1 MTALD
6 RHRRRFQ
13 STLQCPCIKG
23 SICEPPPHDAESR
36 SYRGIT
42 AAFPSYVF
50 RAYAASCVIQPIAAP
65 TPTDSSAR
73 LLFPLSLVEFV
84 WIHFAPSAARLIAR
98 EFVEWRMPDTRMD
111 VNDEVRDRYFDFL
124 IFYLLY
130 EIWIVISIHLYVDLL
145 QWHFR
150 YEDIT

>member
-1 MTALD
+1 MSALD

-23 SICEPPPHDAESR
+23 SICEPPRDAESR

-50 RAYAASCVIQPIAAP
+50 RAYAASCVIQPIAAS
-65 TPTDSSAR
+65 TSTDSSAR
-73 LLFPLSLVEFV
+73 LLFPPSLVEFV
-84 WIHFAPSAARLIAR
+84 WIRLAPSAARLIAH
-98 EFVEWRMPDTRMD
+98 EFIEWRTPNAHMD

-130 EIWIVISIHLYVDLL
+130 EIWIVISIHLYADLL

-150 YEDIT
+150 YENIT